1 MAAIQYYKKNQLL
14 VLERS
19 YSTGTQACTI
29 KVFLCDFKDATD
41 VKNYD
46 TLQNQTINLSS
57 KKLLL
62 NMNDLGIYTD
72 NIEGLTFGPQLANG
86 NRSLLFVSD
95 NNFSSTQKTQVF
107 LFEVQE

>member
-1 MAAIQYYKKNQLL
+1 
-14 VLERS
+14 
-19 YSTGTQACTI
+19 
-29 KVFLCDFKDATD
+29 
-41 VKNYD
+41 
-46 TLQNQTINLSS
+46 
-57 KKLLL
+57 
-62 NMNDLGIYTD
+62 MNDLGIYTD